1 VSSRDLRLQ
10 QQAAELRHAFDRSFA
25 EAPRAGIEQF
35 ESLLSVRVG
44 PDAYAIRLTEVS
56 GLFAG
61 RKITRLPDAA
71 PGCLGIA
78 GFRGSVV
85 PVFDLRVLLGYPTA
99 DVPRWL
105 VAAAGAPVALAF
117 DAFDG
122 HLRFPREAIARADAG
137 GVRPH
142 VREILRTAHA
152 VLPIVHVTSILEAIT
167 QSARPEIAQK
177 E

>member
-1 VSSRDLRLQ
+1 MSSQDLYLQ

-25 EAPRAGIEQF
+25 QAPRAGTEQF
-35 ESLLSVRVG
+35 ENLLSVRVG

-61 RKITRLPDAA
+61 RKITRLPGAA

-78 GFRGSVV
+78 GFRGSVI
-85 PVFDLRVLLGYPTA
+85 PVFDLRVLLGYPAA

-105 VAAAGAPVALAF
+105 VAAVGAPVALAF
-117 DAFDG
+117 DAFEG
-122 HLRFPREAIARADAG
+122 HLRFPRDAIAREDAG
-137 GVRPH
+137 GARPH
-142 VREILRTAHA
+142 VQEVLRTAQA
-152 VLPIVHVTSILEAIT
+152 VLPVVHVASILEAIT
-167 QSARPEIAQK
+167 QSARHEIAQK